1 MSCIKSAARTAF
13 LHVVAADFAPNAE
26 GGEHAVTDIFVD
38 DPAIVEHRF
47 GDGREMV
54 VQHVHDIV
62 GQIALGESREIPDV
76 REQDSRLN
84 FFSFAWPGSMQFVE
98 IQDNNILRIAD
109 EETDSDVAMN
119 LRLATKAGELVP
131 PSSRR
136 NLLLPFVRSGNPR
149 NPVQNLHAARRA
161 TRLAAALVMMGDS
174 LSN

>member
-1 MSCIKSAARTAF
+1 
-13 LHVVAADFAPNAE
+13 
-26 GGEHAVTDIFVD
+26 
-38 DPAIVEHRF
+38 
-47 GDGREMV
+47 MV
-54 VQHVHDIV
+54 IQHMHDIV
-62 GQIALGESREIPDV
+62 GQIALGERREIPDV
-76 REQDSRLN
+76 RKQDRRFNL
-84 FFSFAWPGSMQFVE
+84 FSFPWTGSMQLVE
-98 IQDNNILRIAD
+98 IQDNNILRIVY

-136 NLLLPFVRSGNPR
+136 NFLLPFVRSGNPR